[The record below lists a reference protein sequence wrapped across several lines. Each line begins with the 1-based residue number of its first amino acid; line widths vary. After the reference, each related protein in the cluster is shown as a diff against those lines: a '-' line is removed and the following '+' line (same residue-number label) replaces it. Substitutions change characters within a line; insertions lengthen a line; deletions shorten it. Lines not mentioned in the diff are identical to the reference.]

1 MKKILLS
8 FLLFPSITSFGQNY
22 ASYNWTP
29 LPSNGAFVD
38 LSRLEGDKIHGFKVT
53 VLSSFE
59 EISSAQM
66 WGLSSI
72 DEMKFDCN
80 KGSFQYLKTTW
91 TEKPMARGKVVKVF
105 NAPQKNSTS
114 IRDVLDGTFERE
126 LFKYLCK

>member
-1 MKKILLS
+1 MKKIL
-8 FLLFPSITSFGQNY
+8 FGVLLFISTSSFSQNY
-22 ASYNWTP
+22 TGYNWTP
-29 LPSNGAFVD
+29 LPFHGAFVD
-38 LSRLEGDKIHGFKVT
+38 LSRLEGDKVYGFKVT

-72 DEMKFDCN
+72 DEIKFDCN

-91 TEKPMARGKVVKVF
+91 TEKQMARGKVAKVF
-105 NAPQKNSTS
+105 NSPQKNSTS
-114 IRDVLDGTFERE
+114 IRDVLDGTFERD

>member
-1 MKKILLS
+1 MKKIFFS
-8 FLLFPSITSFGQNY
+8 FLLFTSAPSFSQNY

-29 LPSNGAFVD
+29 LPFHGAYVD
-38 LSRLEGDKIHGFKVT
+38 LSRLEGDKVHGFKVT

-80 KGSFQYLKTTW
+80 KGYFQYLKTTW
-91 TEKPMARGKVVKVF
+91 TEKPMARGKLTKVF
-105 NAPQKNSTS
+105 NSPQKNSTS
-114 IRDVLDGTFERE
+114 IREVLDGTLERD